1 MASSSNFFSNSEMNS
16 QILYVCYMAELPF
29 WLLKPWNEK
38 NYVKKAPP
46 KKPLHLSFPFFSGKI
61 VNKKQYYICGEIA
74 EIIIPIKVFRYACLL
89 IYYNI
94 SPFNLNIWL
103 MRSPLLKVNI
113 SRLSEI

>member
-1 MASSSNFFSNSEMNS
+1 
-16 QILYVCYMAELPF
+16 MAELPF

-38 NYVKKAPP
+38 HYVKKAQM
-46 KKPLHLSFPFFSGKI
+46 KTTAFEFTFSSGKI
-61 VNKKQYYICGEIA
+61 VNQKQYYICGEIA
-74 EIIIPIKVFRYACLL
+74 EVIIPIEVFKDACLL